1 MTEQATQ
8 PQVRPAIDAPEA
20 PARAEGPTSSG
31 AATHVEDPAF
41 PEAPAPPQTPA
52 RAQTP
57 APPGAATQGGAR
69 ERERDRDLGAA
80 APYLA
85 DWEEFA
91 SQLPASE
98 PAAIK
103 ALRRAAIERFGTL
116 GFPTM
121 RQEEW
126 RFTNLAPL
134 ARATFRLPAA
144 PGATGANG
152 GKPRI
157 TPADLAPWTF
167 AAAARLVFVDGR
179 LSRELS
185 AFDGPGRRTPAL
197 PQGVVVESLAA
208 ALERDP
214 QLPYLGRHSSFQ
226 DQPFVALNTAF
237 LCDGALV
244 VVPRRA
250 VVELP
255 IHLLYL
261 STAGGGGRQGRPGS
275 QDQGRGQGP
284 HGSAQDQGR
293 QGSQDAQGSQESQD
307 SYGRR
312 SSQPALAMVSY
323 PRNLIV
329 AEEGSQ
335 LTVVETY
342 VGEGAYFSCGVTELF
357 AGAGA
362 VVDHYKVQR
371 ESRDAFH
378 LATFQLYGDRASAV
392 SSHSIA
398 LGGGLVRNDVN
409 ALLDGEGIDC
419 ILNGLYIADGRQ
431 LIDNHMRVEH
441 AKPHCASHELYKG
454 ILDGKA
460 RSVFNGLI
468 HVHKGAQKTDAK
480 QSNRNLLLS
489 ADAIAN
495 SNPRLEIFADDVKCT
510 HGSTVGQLDDDA
522 IFYLRSRGIGADAAR
537 SLLTYAFASDILAR
551 IKVEPV
557 RHDLEEYL
565 FARLPQGEVV
575 RQAV

>member
-1 MTEQATQ
+1 MTTSTTSRQLLPVTESAEATNAAEALAETAAE
-8 PQVRPAIDAPEA
+8 VTAHAAGPAAEVTA
-20 PARAEGPTSSG
+20 GRGRSVPAG
-31 AATHVEDPAF
+31 ARD
-41 PEAPAPPQTPA
+41 
-52 RAQTP
+52 
-57 APPGAATQGGAR
+57 GGESERGGERERGER
-69 ERERDRDLGAA
+69 ERERGDRADRDLAAA

-85 DWEEFA
+85 DWERFRRE
-91 SQLPASE
+91 LPAGG
-98 PAAIK
+98 PAAVQ
-103 ALRRAAIERFGTL
+103 ALRRAAIERFAVL
-116 GFPTM
+116 GFPTP

-134 ARATFRLPAA
+134 ARAAFRRLPEQA
-144 PGATGANG
+144 GAGAG
-152 GKPRI
+152 GGSGLEAEVAR
-157 TPADLAPWTF
+157 WTF
-167 AAAARLVFVDGR
+167 DAAAQLVFVDGR
-179 LSRELS
+179 LSPELS
-185 AFDGPGRRTPAL
+185 TLDGRAAGPAPAGL
-197 PQGVVVESLAA
+197 PAAAVVDGLAA
-208 ALERDP
+208 VLAREPWRVE
-214 QLPYLGRHSSFQ
+214 PYLGRHASFES
-226 DQPFVALNTAF
+226 QPFVALNTAF
-237 LCDGALV
+237 LRDGAV
-244 VVPRRA
+244 VILPRRA
-250 VVELP
+250 VLERP

-261 STAGGGGRQGRPGS
+261 STAAGG
-275 QDQGRGQGP
+275 
-284 HGSAQDQGR
+284 A
-293 QGSQDAQGSQESQD
+293 AA
-307 SYGRR
+307 
-312 SSQPALAMVSY
+312 PATVSY
-323 PRNLIV
+323 PRNLLV
-329 AEEGSQ
+329 AEEDSQ

-342 VGEGAYFSCGVTELF
+342 AGEGAYFSCGVTELF
-357 AGAGA
+357 AGDGA

-371 ESRDAFH
+371 DSRDAFH
-378 LATFQLYGDRASAV
+378 LGTFQVVGGRAAAI

-419 ILNGLYIADGRQ
+419 ILNGLYLAGGRQ

-510 HGSTVGQLDDDA
+510 HGSTVGQLDEDA
-522 IFYLRSRGIGADAAR
+522 IFYLRSRGIGVDAAR

-557 RHDLEEYL
+557 RHDLEEHL